1 MDYRLY
7 NPNYR
12 GYPILL
18 LSTVP
23 VSDGQ
28 GKSGFSFLSMSRIYL
43 AGTPPATVLAAT
55 SFVTTDPAAIMTLS
69 PTVTPPQDGKSVIIR
84 SFPYTSLPISYASCN
99 FGFPLISPTCHTPP
113 QNSVP
118 FTVGFSRQSR
128 NPMKLATIRSI
139 IVSSSSAAV
148 AMK

>member
-12 GYPILL
+12 DYPILL

-55 SFVTTDPAAIMTLS
+55 SFVTTDPAAIMELS
-69 PTVTPPQDGKSVIIR
+69 PTVTPRRMVELEPTHTFLPNRIGAGYITPR
-84 SFPYTSLPISYASCN
+84 SSGALP
-99 FGFPLISPTCHTPP
+99 
-113 QNSVP
+113 
-118 FTVGFSRQSR
+118 
-128 NPMKLATIRSI
+128 
-139 IVSSSSAAV
+139 
-148 AMK
+148 

>member
-12 GYPILL
+12 DYPILL

-28 GKSGFSFLSMSRIYL
+28 GQSGFPFLSMSRIYL

-55 SFVTTDPAAIMTLS
+55 SFVTTDPAAIMALS
-69 PTVTPPQDGKSVIIR
+69 PTVTPRRRSVIIR

-99 FGFPLISPTCHTPP
+99 FGLPLISPACHTPP